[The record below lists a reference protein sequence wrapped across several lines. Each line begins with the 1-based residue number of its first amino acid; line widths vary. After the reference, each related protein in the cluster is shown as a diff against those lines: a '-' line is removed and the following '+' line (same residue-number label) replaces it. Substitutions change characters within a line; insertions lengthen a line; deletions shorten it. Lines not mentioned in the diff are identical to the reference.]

1 MEFLK
6 YVSEDTKEEILKEW
20 FFSSDKKKEKPKK
33 QHKYSRNEY
42 PKKAIAEIKRLL
54 NTPEYKEA
62 KKYIKL
68 QLDQATYKDFIT
80 GSTSNN
86 WCVIGAI
93 EIPKFHDNDLYW
105 KLVKKATGALD
116 MAHKNLD
123 DDLYEISY
131 EEDIIEIYDND
142 Y

>member
-33 QHKYSRNEY
+33 QHKISRNEY

-62 KKYIKL
+62 KKYVKL
-68 QLDQATYKDFIT
+68 QLDQATYKNFI
-80 GSTSNN
+80 SDESSDN
-86 WCVIGAI
+86 WCEIGVI
-93 EIPKFHDNDLYW
+93 EIPNFHDEDLYW
-105 KLVKKATGALD
+105 RISKKATKAID
-116 MAHKNLD
+116 TAHKNLG

-131 EEDIIEIYDND
+131 EEDVIEIYDNE